1 MKIAVSAS
9 GKTLESIMDQRFGR
23 AAFFLIVDSETME
36 FEAIDNQGASSGG
49 AGVAGAQIVSEHG
62 TLALIT
68 GNVGPNALEV
78 LNAAGISIC
87 RGKATSI
94 RENIEEY
101 KRGTLEK
108 IDTAVASH
116 FGMGA
121 GSPK

>member
-1 MKIAVSAS
+1 MKIAVSAT
-9 GKTLESIMDQRFGR
+9 GDTLECTIDQRFGR
-23 AAFFLIVDSETME
+23 ASYFLIVDLETMG
-36 FEAIDNQGASSGG
+36 FEAVDNQGASSGG

-62 TLALIT
+62 TGALIT

-78 LNAAGISIC
+78 LNAAGIPIY
-87 RGKATSI
+87 RGKVTSI